1 MLLTALSEQRQLP
14 LDRTAFANGR
24 CGLLEQFARV
34 VDRQAPRPIAGA
46 APQALLA
53 TWRRIESSLK
63 QMVQFMPKMISELS
77 STGGGGHGH
86 GRPPAVAPVSEACAR
101 YCELAVG
108 VGGLLLS
115 RLPHVLC
122 QNSGVT
128 VGTLI
133 EKVLT
138 PPALSCV
145 VATLRPSPLR
155 PTPPRSQPPPRPS
168 TAARPSRRC
177 SFLRRSRLPRPSL
190 SVPTSTASSAVCAS
204 SPCLL
209 TRCRARD
216 EHVTNP

>member
-86 GRPPAVAPVSEACAR
+86 GRPPAVAPVSAACAR

-145 VATLRPSPLR
+145 VAHRPCAQRHRAHRPLHVLPLLHAR
-155 PTPPRSQPPPRPS
+155 LAGAPFSDGRGCRVHRCLCPPRRRP
-168 TAARPSRRC
+168 
-177 SFLRRSRLPRPSL
+177 RRS
-190 SVPTSTASSAVCAS
+190 VPARHASSRGAA
-204 SPCLL
+204 P
-209 TRCRARD
+209 
-216 EHVTNP
+216 VTNT